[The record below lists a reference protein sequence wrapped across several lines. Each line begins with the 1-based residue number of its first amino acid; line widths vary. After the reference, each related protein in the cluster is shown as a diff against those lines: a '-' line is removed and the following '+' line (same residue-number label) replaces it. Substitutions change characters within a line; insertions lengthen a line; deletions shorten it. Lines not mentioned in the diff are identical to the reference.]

1 MANLIMPQR
10 RVKIKEENMSL
21 REELLDLETAVY
33 QVSRGINAVE
43 AMTMGLNRTHTP
55 YADGF
60 GAICDYLL
68 QADRK
73 LREHMD
79 SCLKAI

>member
-1 MANLIMPQR
+1 
-10 RVKIKEENMSL
+10 MSL
-21 REELLDLETAVY
+21 HEELLDLETAVY

-68 QADRK
+68 QADRN

>member
-1 MANLIMPQR
+1 
-10 RVKIKEENMSL
+10 MSL
-21 REELLDLETAVY
+21 HEELLDLETAVY
-33 QVSRGINAVE
+33 QVSKGINAVE
-43 AMTMGLNRTHTP
+43 AMTMGLSRTVDP

-68 QADRK
+68 QADRD

-79 SCLKAI
+79 NCLKAI

>member
-1 MANLIMPQR
+1 
-10 RVKIKEENMSL
+10 MSL
-21 REELLDLETAVY
+21 HEELLDLETAVY
-33 QVSRGINAVE
+33 QVSKGINAVE
-43 AMTMGLNRTHTP
+43 AMTAGLNRTSDP

-68 QADRK
+68 QADRN

-79 SCLKAI
+79 TCLKAI

>member
-1 MANLIMPQR
+1 
-10 RVKIKEENMSL
+10 
-21 REELLDLETAVY
+21 
-33 QVSRGINAVE
+33 
-43 AMTMGLNRTHTP
+43 MGLNRTHTP

-68 QADRK
+68 QADRN

>member
-1 MANLIMPQR
+1 
-10 RVKIKEENMSL
+10 MSL
-21 REELLDLETAVY
+21 HEELLDLETAVY
-33 QVSRGINAVE
+33 QVSKGINAVE
-43 AMTMGLNRTHTP
+43 AMTAGLNRTVDP

-68 QADRK
+68 QANRN

-79 SCLKAI
+79 ACLKAV